1 MEKQLLPYRKL
12 TANYTLQRQDAT
24 SDRVELTVFGDY
36 WQENFGAEVNTLAV
50 TCRVGE
56 REIPL
61 SIAYGEDS
69 YTATATIEGLAY
81 DKTSYLTVEVADALM
96 QHSLPVT
103 VKPGVPVFDW
113 GEEDFAF
120 HVPVVL
126 SDGSAAISQTQLMT
140 ILYQLGLIE
149 GGNI

>member
-1 MEKQLLPYRKL
+1 
-12 TANYTLQRQDAT
+12 
-24 SDRVELTVFGDY
+24 
-36 WQENFGAEVNTLAV
+36 
-50 TCRVGE
+50 VGE

-96 QHSLPVT
+96 AHSLLIS

-126 SDGSAAISQTQLMT
+126 SDGSPAISRNDLMV
-140 ILYQLGLIE
+140 LLAELGLIE
-149 GGNI
+149 GGTI